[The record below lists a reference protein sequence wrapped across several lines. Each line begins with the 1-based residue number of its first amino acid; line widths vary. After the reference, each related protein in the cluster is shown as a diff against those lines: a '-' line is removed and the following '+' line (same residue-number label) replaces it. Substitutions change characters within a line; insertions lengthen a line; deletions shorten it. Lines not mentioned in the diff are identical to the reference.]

1 MKYLRARGV
10 SWSLLALSVVLL
22 WPQAGLAAGK
32 VLRVRFDGKMLE
44 KPDEN
49 AQFFALLG
57 GGQARS
63 LRGYVKM
70 LDKAAADP
78 DIRGIAMIIEQPQ
91 MGFAQLE
98 EITQALHAFR
108 KSGKKIYCYM
118 DYASNGTYALACAA
132 DSITLA
138 ENSELG
144 IVGLHAELSYYKN
157 LLDKIGVQAQL
168 MHCGAYKSA
177 LEPFTRTG
185 PSKEAAENIDWLLDG
200 IYDAWIGMIAEGR
213 GLSPEKVKA
222 LVDRAPLPAADALK
236 AGLVDHVGS
245 FVDFK
250 QMVRKEFGKDVEI
263 VKKIGEEEGM
273 KVDFNNP
280 FALFQMIGEML
291 QPKTEPRKPGIAL
304 IYIDGGIAMGKTE
317 QSPFGGSSN
326 VGSTTIRAAFEKA
339 RLDDAV
345 KAVVV
350 RVNSPGGSALAS
362 DIIWKAARRCAKEK
376 PLIAS
381 MGNVA
386 GSGGYYVSI
395 PADVIFADDA
405 TITASIGVVG
415 GKFVWRELMEDKLGI
430 TTATFDRG
438 KHAGLNSMN
447 RPWNDEER
455 EFIRKYMNQVYE
467 QFKGRVRESRGDRL
481 KGKLEDMAGGRVY
494 TGKQALKLG
503 LIDKLGTLEDAIDFA
518 AKKAELGKEYEVY
531 VLPKAKNPFE
541 EIIASMTGQEQ
552 EDEWEMSSRQFVTSD
567 PLLRAA
573 APLLQRLAPDR
584 AAQLFDALQ
593 DLVMLSRERVGCFMP
608 FDLTIR

>member
-1 MKYLRARGV
+1 MRYLRAKRF
-10 SWSLLALSVVLL
+10 SWLLLALGALL
-22 WPQAGLAAGK
+22 GWPQAGLAAGK
-32 VLRVRFDGKMLE
+32 VLRVRFDGPVME

-57 GGQARS
+57 GSQARS
-63 LRGYVKM
+63 LRGWVKTIE
-70 LDKAAADP
+70 KAAEDEEV
-78 DIRGIAMIIEQPQ
+78 RGIAMIIERPQ
-91 MGFAQLE
+91 MGFAQLQE
-98 EITQALHAFR
+98 VTQALRAFR

-132 DSITLA
+132 DSITIA

-168 MHCGAYKSA
+168 LHCGAYKSA

-200 IYDAWIGMIAEGR
+200 IYDAWIGLIAEGR

-222 LVDRAPLPAADALK
+222 LVDAAPLPAAEALK

-245 FVDFK
+245 FLDFK

-263 VKKIGEEEGM
+263 VKKLGDDEGM
-273 KVDFNNP
+273 KIDFNNP
-280 FALFQMIGEML
+280 FAFFQMLGEML
-291 QPKTEPRKPGIAL
+291 QPKDEPRKPGIAL
-304 IYIDGGIAMGKTE
+304 VYIDGGITMGKSD
-317 QSPFGGSSN
+317 QSPFGGSSS

-395 PADVIFADDA
+395 PADVIFADEA

-415 GKFVWRELMEDKLGI
+415 GKFIWRELMEDKLGI
-430 TTATFDRG
+430 TTAIFDRG
-438 KHAGLNSMN
+438 KHAGLSSMN

-455 EFIRKYMNQVYE
+455 EFIRKYMVQVYE
-467 QFKGRVRESRGDRL
+467 QFKGRVMESRGDRL
-481 KGKLEDMAGGRVY
+481 KGKLEDMAGGRVF
-494 TGKQALKLG
+494 TGKQALELG
-503 LIDKLGTLEDAIDFA
+503 LIDELGTLEDAIA
-518 AKKAELGKEYEVY
+518 YAVKKADLGESYEVY
-531 VLPKAKNPFE
+531 VLPEAKNPFE

-552 EDEWEMSSRQFVTSD
+552 KDEWEMSTRQFVTSD
-567 PLLRAA
+567 PLLRVA
-573 APLLQRLAPDR
+573 APLLRRLSPVR
-584 AAQLFDALQ
+584 AAQLADALEN
-593 DLVMLSRERVGCFMP
+593 LVMLSRERVGCFMP

>member
-1 MKYLRARGV
+1 MRHPTPKRF
-10 SWSLLALSVVLL
+10 SWSLLALGLFL
-22 WPQAGLAAGK
+22 AWPQLGLAAGK
-32 VLRVRFDGKMLE
+32 VLRVRFDGPMTE
-44 KPDEN
+44 KPDES
-49 AQFFALLG
+49 AQFFAILG
-57 GGQARS
+57 GNQARS

-70 LDKAAADP
+70 FEKAAADP
-78 DIRGIAMIIEQPQ
+78 DIRGLAMIIEQPQ
-91 MGFAQLE
+91 MGFAQLQ
-98 EITQALHAFR
+98 EITQALREFR

-118 DYASNGTYALACAA
+118 DYAANGSYALACAA

-168 MHCGAYKSA
+168 LHCGAYKSA

-200 IYDAWIGMIAEGR
+200 IYEAWINMIAEGR
-213 GLSPEKVKA
+213 HLSPEKVKQ
-222 LVDRAPLPAADALK
+222 LVDNAPVPAADALK

-250 QMVRKEFGKDVEI
+250 QLVHKEFGADVEI
-263 VKKIGEEEGM
+263 VKKIGEDEGM
-273 KVDFNNP
+273 KIDFNNP
-280 FALFQMIGEML
+280 FAFFQMIGEML
-291 QPKTEPRKPGIAL
+291 QPKNEPRKPGIAL
-304 IYIDGGIAMGKTE
+304 IYIDGGIAMGKSQ

-381 MGNVA
+381 MSNVA

-395 PADVIFADDA
+395 PADVIFADEA

-415 GKFVWRELMEDKLGI
+415 GKFVWHDLMENKLGI

-438 KHAGLNSMN
+438 KHAGLSSMN

-455 EFIRKYMNQVYE
+455 AFIRKYMVQVYE
-467 QFKGRVRESRGDRL
+467 QFKGRVMESRGDRI
-481 KGKLEDMAGGRVY
+481 KGKLDDMAGGRVF

-503 LIDKLGTLEDAIDFA
+503 LIDKLGTLEDALAYA
-518 AKKAELGKEYEVY
+518 AQKADLGEKYEVY

-541 EIIASMTGQEQ
+541 EIVAAMTGQEQ
-552 EDEWEMSSRQFVTSD
+552 EDEWEMSASQLVTSN
-567 PLLRAA
+567 PLLHTA
-573 APLLQRLAPDR
+573 APLLQQLAPDR
-584 AAQLFDALQ
+584 AAHVARALEN
-593 DLVMLSRERVGCFMP
+593 LVMLGRERVGCFMP